1 MKTYMSSQERLTI
14 VSLKKN
20 SEQAKVLLKGSLLDA
35 KERGDLK
42 RGLTYIN
49 KVADKV
55 IDRLDKD
62 ALKTFNN
69 TLKDTQVYI
78 MSNYDIN
85 KYVKKKE
92 ATLKSAYED
101 NKEYFKLVEL
111 IMHYNCNNCNK
122 CHKDCEIYNEFEKEC
137 IPELNGDK
145 PNCKYSYSLEEL
157 KNGRRD

>member
-1 MKTYMSSQERLTI
+1 MSSQERLTI

-20 SEQAKVLLKGSLLDA
+20 NEQAKVLLKGSLLDK
-35 KERGDLK
+35 KEAGDLK
-42 RGLTYIN
+42 RGLTYID
-49 KVADKV
+49 KVTDKV
-55 IDRLDKD
+55 ISRLDKD

-69 TLKDTQVYI
+69 TVKDTQVYI
-78 MSNYDIN
+78 MSNYDIQ
-85 KYVKKKE
+85 KYVKNKS

-122 CHKDCEIYNEFEKEC
+122 CYKDCEIYNEFEQQC

-145 PNCKYSYSLEEL
+145 ANCKYAYSLEEL
-157 KNGRRD
+157 KNVRRD

>member
-20 SEQAKVLLKGSLLDA
+20 SEQAKVLLKGSLLDK
-35 KERGDLK
+35 KEAGDLK
-42 RGLTYIN
+42 RGLTYI
-49 KVADKV
+49 
-55 IDRLDKD
+55 
-62 ALKTFNN
+62 NN

-78 MSNYDIN
+78 MSNYDIS

>member
-1 MKTYMSSQERLTI
+1 MSSQERLTI

-35 KERGDLK
+35 KETKNLK
-42 RGLTYIN
+42 TGLTYIKN
-49 KVADKV
+49 VVDKV
-55 IDRLDKD
+55 ISRLDKD

-69 TLKDTQVYI
+69 TVKDTQVYI
-78 MSNYDIN
+78 MSNYDIS
-85 KYVKKKE
+85 KYVKKKT

-111 IMHYNCNNCNK
+111 IMHYNCNNCKK
-122 CHKDCEIYNEFEKEC
+122 CAKDCEIYNEFEEQC

-145 PNCKYSYSLEEL
+145 ANCKYAYSLEEL
-157 KNGRRD
+157 KNVRRD

>member
-1 MKTYMSSQERLTI
+1 MKTYLNNQERLTI
-14 VSLKKN
+14 VSLIKN
-20 SEQAKVLLKGSLLDA
+20 AEQAKVLLRGSLLDA
-35 KERGDLK
+35 KESGDLK

-55 IDRLDKD
+55 ISRLDKD
-62 ALKTFNN
+62 AAKTFNN
-69 TLKDTQVYI
+69 TVKDTQVYI
-78 MSNYDIN
+78 MSNYDIS
-85 KYVKKKE
+85 KYVKKKA

-122 CHKDCEIYNEFEKEC
+122 CYKDCEIYNEFEEQC

-145 PNCKYSYSLEEL
+145 SNCKYAYSLEEL
-157 KNGRRD
+157 KNVRRD

>member
-1 MKTYMSSQERLTI
+1 MKTYLSSQERLTI

-20 SEQAKVLLKGSLLDA
+20 NEQAKVLLKGSLLDK
-35 KERGDLK
+35 KEAGDLK
-42 RGLTYIN
+42 RGLTYID
-49 KVADKV
+49 KVTDKV
-55 IDRLDKD
+55 INRLDKD

-122 CHKDCEIYNEFEKEC
+122 CYKDCEIYNEFEKQC
-137 IPELNGDK
+137 IPELSGEK
-145 PNCKYSYSLEEL
+145 SNCKYAYNLEEL
-157 KNGRRD
+157 RNGRD

>member
-20 SEQAKVLLKGSLLDA
+20 NEQAKVLLKGSLLDK
-35 KERGDLK
+35 KEAGDLK
-42 RGLTYIN
+42 RGLTYID
-49 KVADKV
+49 KVTDKV
-55 IDRLDKD
+55 IERLDKD
-62 ALKTFNN
+62 ATKTFNN
-69 TLKDTQVYI
+69 TVKDTQVYI
-78 MSNYDIN
+78 MSNYDIS
-85 KYVKKKE
+85 KYVKKKT

-122 CHKDCEIYNEFEKEC
+122 CYKDCEIYNEFEEQC

-145 PNCKYSYSLEEL
+145 ANCKYAYSLEEL
-157 KNGRRD
+157 KNVRRD

>member
-14 VSLKKN
+14 VSLMKN

-35 KERGDLK
+35 KETKNLK
-42 RGLTYIN
+42 TGLTYIKN
-49 KVADKV
+49 VVDKV
-55 IDRLDKD
+55 ISRLDKD
-62 ALKTFNN
+62 ATKTFNN
-69 TLKDTQVYI
+69 TVRDTQVYI
-78 MSNYDIN
+78 MSNYDIS
-85 KYVKKKE
+85 KYVKKKT

-122 CHKDCEIYNEFEKEC
+122 CYKDCEIYNEFEEQC

-145 PNCKYSYSLEEL
+145 ANCKYAYSLEEL
-157 KNGRRD
+157 KNVRRD